1 MSRALA
7 FAALLVAT
15 GAAGAASDCAA
26 KLKSPHALRAEGDGY
41 TVAFVPRPAPLV
53 TGHHFA
59 LEIAVCPGPGAARP
73 SGLHVD
79 ADMPAHKHGMNYR
92 VTVAARGAGL
102 YRAEGLLLHMPG
114 RWRFIFD
121 LVLDGRSVRLTHEVD
136 VP

>member
-1 MSRALA
+1 VSRGLVAL
-7 FAALLVAT
+7 AALLWAGAV
-15 GAAGAASDCAA
+15 GAADDCAA
-26 KLKSPHALRAEGDGY
+26 MLKAPHALHADGDGY
-41 TVAFVPRPAPLV
+41 TVAFVPRPAPLA

-59 LEIAVCPGPGAARP
+59 LDIAVCPGPGAAPPR
-73 SGLHVD
+73 GLRVD

-92 VTVAARGAGL
+92 ATVAAREPGL

-121 LVLDGRSVRLTHEVD
+121 LALDGRSLRLTREVE